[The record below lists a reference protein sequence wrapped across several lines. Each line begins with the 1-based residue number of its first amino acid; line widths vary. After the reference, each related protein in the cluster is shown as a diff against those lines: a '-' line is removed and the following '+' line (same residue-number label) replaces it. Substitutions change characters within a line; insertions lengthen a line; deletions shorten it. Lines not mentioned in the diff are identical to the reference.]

1 MTGQSAIPWSPKA
14 PSVSPRA
21 RGALKPWPSPLGAGV
36 TTARESDPEGHL
48 LLSESRSHGGLE
60 ARPRPS
66 TPASGLQ
73 GRLIQMAHEARWPL
87 PSAQGPPVS
96 WTVCGAQ
103 VGGFL
108 PVRVVGITSSF
119 QDTQTDGGPGRTQ
132 GLRQLL
138 LCGDRESGGKKDVGT
153 FGRPCRP
160 GTQKPP
166 PWACLHVDHG
176 RERLGLLV
184 LEEGR
189 GQGRP
194 RNRDDRTPEFRPAG
208 PLVAAGAP
216 ARSAVRWPRCGAG
229 VPKQKP

>member
-1 MTGQSAIPWSPKA
+1 M
-14 PSVSPRA
+14 
-21 RGALKPWPSPLGAGV
+21 
-36 TTARESDPEGHL
+36 
-48 LLSESRSHGGLE
+48 
-60 ARPRPS
+60 
-66 TPASGLQ
+66 
-73 GRLIQMAHEARWPL
+73 
-87 PSAQGPPVS
+87 
-96 WTVCGAQ
+96 
-103 VGGFL
+103 
-108 PVRVVGITSSF
+108 RVVGITSSF

-194 RNRDDRTPEFRPAG
+194 RNRDDRTPEFRPVG